1 MKCAFVCR
9 LGEEAVL
16 ILVDGPAALP
26 AALPTATRLHEPTW
40 YALFYFLR
48 EVGTLQCSM
57 NELVDQVTSA
67 TSPEAQL
74 EVLNQFQPALDKLP
88 QASWDMAVHH
98 VLGRAATVARLMRG
112 CAAEHQAIIVS
123 PVTLMQS
130 ADDIGKHF
138 DQITKALCCSTMQ
151 HIKLG
156 TSHTQSLLCDESRQE
171 VARHLRTTIQQGLKQ
186 SL

>member
-1 MKCAFVCR
+1 MKTFGCR

-26 AALPTATRLHEPTW
+26 AIRLHEPTW

-48 EVGTLQCSM
+48 EIGTLQCSM

-88 QASWDMAVHH
+88 QAPWDMAVHH

-112 CAAEHQAIIVS
+112 SAAEHQAMIGS

-130 ADDIGKHF
+130 ADDIGKRF
-138 DQITKALCCSTMQ
+138 DQVTKALCCSTMQ
-151 HIKLG
+151 HIKLS
-156 TSHTQSLLCDESRQE
+156 TPHTQSLLCDESQQE
-171 VARHLRTTIQQGLKQ
+171 IARHLCATIQRALTQ

>member
-1 MKCAFVCR
+1 MLMKTFGCR

-26 AALPTATRLHEPTW
+26 ATHLHEPTW

-48 EVGTLQCSM
+48 EIGTLQCSM

-74 EVLNQFQPALDKLP
+74 AVLNQFQSAVEKLP
-88 QASWDMAVHH
+88 QASWDMALHD
-98 VLGRAATVARLMRG
+98 VLGRAATVATLMSG
-112 CAAEHQAIIVS
+112 SAAEHQAMIRS

-130 ADDIGKHF
+130 ADDIGKRF
-138 DQITKALCCSTMQ
+138 DQVTKALCCSTMQ

-156 TSHTQSLLCDESRQE
+156 TAHTQSLLCDESQQE
-171 VARHLRTTIQQGLKQ
+171 VARHLHATIQRALTQ

>member
-1 MKCAFVCR
+1 MKTFGCR

-26 AALPTATRLHEPTW
+26 AAIRLHEPTW

-88 QASWDMAVHH
+88 QASWDVAVHH

-130 ADDIGKHF
+130 ADDVGKRF

-156 TSHTQSLLCDESRQE
+156 TSHTQSLLGDESRQE
-171 VARHLRTTIQQGLKQ
+171 VARHLRATIQRALKQ

>member
-1 MKCAFVCR
+1 MKTFGCR

-26 AALPTATRLHEPTW
+26 ATHLHEPTW

-48 EVGTLQCSM
+48 EIGTLQCSM
-57 NELVDQVTSA
+57 NGLVDQVASA

-74 EVLNQFQPALDKLP
+74 AVLNQFQPAVEKLP
-88 QASWDMAVHH
+88 QASWDMAVHD
-98 VLGRAATVARLMRG
+98 VLGRAATVATLMRG
-112 CAAEHQAIIVS
+112 SAAEHQAMIRS

-130 ADDIGKHF
+130 ADDIGKRF
-138 DQITKALCCSTMQ
+138 DQVTKALCCSTMQ

-156 TSHTQSLLCDESRQE
+156 TAHTQSLLCDESRQE
-171 VARHLRTTIQQGLKQ
+171 IARYLRATIQRALTQ